1 MKTIAVLVFAI
12 SAFMFS
18 CNQPSNKEV
27 KDAKQNL
34 TKAKDALQDAQT
46 KQIQV
51 AKAKEIQDWNR
62 FQIESD
68 SSIVALEND
77 LKKLE
82 LRIENSA
89 NKNRQDLKA
98 AYDSSKGRIE
108 ILRDNLHK
116 RNVEFER
123 NIEKFDKN
131 FIEKNQSF
139 KREFT
144 HDMDEFGKSVRD
156 LFKDNVK

>member
-12 SAFMFS
+12 SAFMLS
-18 CNQPSNKEV
+18 CNQPSNKEM

-82 LRIENSA
+82 SRNPA
-89 NKNRQDLKA
+89 HFN
-98 AYDSSKGRIE
+98 GR
-108 ILRDNLHK
+108 D
-116 RNVEFER
+116 F
-123 NIEKFDKN
+123 F
-131 FIEKNQSF
+131 F
-139 KREFT
+139 
-144 HDMDEFGKSVRD
+144 
-156 LFKDNVK
+156 